1 MRMFNSYVIFCF
13 SVPPFTPCFSVFTRF
28 RVFWG
33 FLPNTDFCSRSRDPA
48 LHSELFPGE
57 RFPEVEWLAQRQR
70 TFFRPGIHIAKF
82 LSPKGLCHFS
92 LPLTLLLIPFLM
104 TSLAE
109 PANRKLSMSYIIH
122 PVSGLY
128 SPWTWSLACGT
139 AQKNSEDGWSRKGR
153 R

>member
-1 MRMFNSYVIFCF
+1 MRIFNSCTIVCF
-13 SVPPFTPCFSVFTRF
+13 SVPPFTPCLSVFTRF

-33 FLPNTDFCSRSRDPA
+33 FIPNMDFCSRSRDPA
-48 LHSELFPGE
+48 LYSELFPGE

-92 LPLTLLLIPFLM
+92 LLLTLLLIPSLM

-109 PANRKLSMSYIIH
+109 PANRKLYMSYNTSSRWIIQ
-122 PVSGLY
+122 PMDLLAGLWN
-128 SPWTWSLACGT
+128 SPEKQG
-139 AQKNSEDGWSRKGR
+139 GR
-153 R
+153 MKP